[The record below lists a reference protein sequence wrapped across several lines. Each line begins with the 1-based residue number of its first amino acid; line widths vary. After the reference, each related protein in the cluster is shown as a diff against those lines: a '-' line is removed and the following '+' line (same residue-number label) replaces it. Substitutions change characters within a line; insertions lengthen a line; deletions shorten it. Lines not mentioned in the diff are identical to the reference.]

1 MQYEISHARTSRQY
15 EGTVGGVASRND
27 GDDFDIDEDADD
39 DGDDEN

>member
-39 DGDDEN
+39 DSDDEN